1 MRRDALSRTSAA
13 GPPAA
18 WREMSRMVWGV
29 HFSANDRAHGLK
41 RKAFQ
46 TGNALKGGGA
56 WGVAVFSPSPQTI
69 REAPQTHAAA
79 CGGSPRGL
87 AKSPAR
93 EVEKK
98 GTPAPAGHR
107 NRGWHGAVR
116 APCYTATVNGMIV
129 LRPRPTANGPG
140 STAIW
145 RQTPAAGQGPLRRIE
160 RKRSSAWQAL
170 LSPFAPC
177 RRAGQRVAAHDVS
190 ICFVRV
196 PQGRAVIPGLLRNF
210 RVCLERFA
218 IEKRQNANKA
228 AAQRRLAKTKRNDSI
243 FAKRQ
248 FVWFGMHS
256 LPN

>member
-1 MRRDALSRTSAA
+1 MTFEKFLKIELLQARCHGFLLGITSCKKFPLSPHPLSPSKTLPGRTAMRRDALSRTSAA

-140 STAIW
+140 STAI
-145 RQTPAAGQGPLRRIE
+145 
-160 RKRSSAWQAL
+160 
-170 LSPFAPC
+170 
-177 RRAGQRVAAHDVS
+177 
-190 ICFVRV
+190 
-196 PQGRAVIPGLLRNF
+196 
-210 RVCLERFA
+210 
-218 IEKRQNANKA
+218 
-228 AAQRRLAKTKRNDSI
+228 
-243 FAKRQ
+243 
-248 FVWFGMHS
+248 
-256 LPN
+256 